1 MEIVSKSGTAFLVPE
16 HLWRSLVETR
26 YLLRSPAN
34 ARRLLDSVAR
44 VDAGEFERH
53 DLISDSEETE
63 RQAS

>member
-1 MEIVSKSGTAFLVPE
+1 MAQPIATFLVPE

-44 VDAGEFERH
+44 VEAGDVERH
-53 DLISDSEETE
+53 DLISDAEEMG

>member
-1 MEIVSKSGTAFLVPE
+1 
-16 HLWRSLVETR
+16 LVEMR

-44 VDAGEFERH
+44 VEAGEFERH
-53 DLISDSEETE
+53 DLISDAEEMG